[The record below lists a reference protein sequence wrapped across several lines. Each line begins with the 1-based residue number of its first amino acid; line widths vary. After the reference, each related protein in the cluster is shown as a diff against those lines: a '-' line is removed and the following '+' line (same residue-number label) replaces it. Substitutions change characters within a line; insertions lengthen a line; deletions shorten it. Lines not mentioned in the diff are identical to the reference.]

1 MSHPVLAEE
10 YVTLIH
16 AATAWQEGYKHF
28 SVTCCLR
35 PEPDRPTA
43 PMLFHVEIK
52 HKERKGGVVV
62 ARPSDPHH
70 AMFLAAR
77 MIDRL
82 DDLADEIMV
91 GYGAPRG

>member
-1 MSHPVLAEE
+1 
-10 YVTLIH
+10 
-16 AATAWQEGYKHF
+16 
-28 SVTCCLR
+28 
-35 PEPDRPTA
+35 
-43 PMLFHVEIK
+43 MLFHVEIK